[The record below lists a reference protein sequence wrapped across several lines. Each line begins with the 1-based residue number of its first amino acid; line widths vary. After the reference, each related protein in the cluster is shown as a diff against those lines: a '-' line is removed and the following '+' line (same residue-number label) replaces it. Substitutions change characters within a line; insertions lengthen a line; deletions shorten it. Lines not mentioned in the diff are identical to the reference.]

1 MRRASFAWTTAVAA
15 MAAMAAVAVTAAPA
29 SAGQAG
35 QAGQAGEPGESGEPG
50 HGTPG
55 TGEIL
60 PYPGPEGLIW
70 IPDWIGDGGA
80 VTGGAYTAGPPV
92 TVTVG
97 CRGGSGGAGE
107 VRVTF
112 TPYYGDTTPVE
123 FTVPCPAEA
132 VDRGSAV
139 VTAEQ
144 GRSFH
149 VGVRASAPDVHWGL
163 AVTQPDA

>member
-1 MRRASFAWTTAVAA
+1 MRRAGFAGAAAAAAVAA
-15 MAAMAAVAVTAAPA
+15 IAVTTAAPA
-29 SAGQAG
+29 VA
-35 QAGQAGEPGESGEPG
+35 GESGALG
-50 HGTPG
+50 QGTPG

-60 PYPGPEGLIW
+60 PYPGAEGLIW

-80 VTGGAYTAGPPV
+80 VTGGAYAAGPPV

-97 CRGGSGGAGE
+97 CQGGSGGAGE

-112 TPYYGDTTPVE
+112 TPYYGDPTPVE
-123 FTVPCPAEA
+123 FTVPCPAET
-132 VDRGSAV
+132 VGTGSAV

-149 VGVRASAPDVHWGL
+149 VGVAASAADVHWGL
-163 AVTQPDA
+163 TVTQPDA

>member
-15 MAAMAAVAVTAAPA
+15 VAAIAVTAVPA

-35 QAGQAGEPGESGEPG
+35 EIGQVGEIGEIG

-60 PYPGPEGLIW
+60 PYPGQEGLIW

-80 VTGGAYTAGPPV
+80 VTGGAYAAGPPV

-149 VGVRASAPDVHWGL
+149 VGVKASAPDVHWGL
-163 AVTQPDA
+163 TVTQPDA

>member
-29 SAGQAG
+29 SAGQVG
-35 QAGQAGEPGESGEPG
+35 QAGQAGEPG

-163 AVTQPDA
+163 TVTQPDA